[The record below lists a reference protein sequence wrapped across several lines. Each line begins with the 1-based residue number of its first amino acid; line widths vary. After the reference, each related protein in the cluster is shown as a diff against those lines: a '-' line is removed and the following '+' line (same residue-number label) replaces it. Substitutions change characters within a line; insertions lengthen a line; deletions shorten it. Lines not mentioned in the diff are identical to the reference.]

1 MRHFRIATETRTR
14 LACVKHAA
22 SVRSEP
28 GSNSRLKPVAWRK
41 KMPSDEP
48 SESQPT
54 KQIIV
59 ARFTQTACARKG
71 QTVRT
76 DSGTSYRLSKSDKP
90 PCPAER
96 RCEQLKE
103 YTGGPRG
110 CQPGNLGFP
119 QSSSGDQRTPAAARE
134 NHWECVGAM
143 RVSDS
148 LTGRTPRLSF
158 GSATATMCGHGAKPS
173 QPRPERN

>member
-41 KMPSDEP
+41 KMPSDET

-103 YTGGPRG
+103 YTVGPTG
-110 CQPGNLGFP
+110 CQPGILGFP
-119 QSSSGDQRTPAAARE
+119 QLSSGGRGTPLQRFDGLAVHAIQEFSGQFPVSAASSTGSMHTPLI
-134 NHWECVGAM
+134 
-143 RVSDS
+143 S
-148 LTGRTPRLSF
+148 
-158 GSATATMCGHGAKPS
+158 
-173 QPRPERN
+173 